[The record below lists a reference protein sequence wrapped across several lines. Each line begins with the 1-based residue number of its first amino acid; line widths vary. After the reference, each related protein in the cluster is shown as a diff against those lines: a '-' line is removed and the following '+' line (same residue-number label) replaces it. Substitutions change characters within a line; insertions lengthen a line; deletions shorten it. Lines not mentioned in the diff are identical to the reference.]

1 MDRVILHCDCNNY
14 FASVELLD
22 KPELR
27 DQPVAVAGDPEG
39 RHGIILAKN
48 QIAKN
53 YGVQT
58 AETLWQAKKKCPG
71 LILLPPHMDKYRA
84 MSRRVNA
91 IYLDYTDQVE
101 AFSIDE
107 SWLDVTASRNLF
119 GDGAAIADLLRRRV
133 REELGITISVGVSWN
148 KTFAKMGSDYKKPDA
163 TTVITRENVSQILY
177 PLPVTDLIFV
187 GKSSGQVLARHGIH
201 TIGDLAACSMAEAE
215 AWLGKGGKGLWLAAR
230 GLDDSPVRCYGEH
243 EAVKSVGN
251 GMTYPQ
257 DLVGREACIA
267 GLTPLCESVGA
278 RLRAQH
284 LKCRTITLQIKDPQ
298 LKVISRQKPVNPPTN
313 LTRYL
318 LREVIQL
325 LESAWPE
332 DAPVRL
338 FTVTAGSLM
347 DESAPV
353 TAQLSFLE
361 EAPRED
367 PRQRR
372 LEQALD
378 GLRNRFGQDAI
389 ATARG
394 LTAPAMHRAGESSL
408 EKTPESP

>member
-215 AWLGKGGKGLWLAAR
+215 AWLGKGGKGLWQAAR

-298 LKVISRQKPVNPPTN
+298 LKVISRQKPVDPPTN

-372 LEQALD
+372 LEQVLD